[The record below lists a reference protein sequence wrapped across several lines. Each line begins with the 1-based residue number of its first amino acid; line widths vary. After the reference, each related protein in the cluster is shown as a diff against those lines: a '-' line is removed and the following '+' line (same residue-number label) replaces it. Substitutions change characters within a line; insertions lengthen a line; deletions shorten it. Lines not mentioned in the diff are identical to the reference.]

1 MFVIF
6 KKTNRVQNFKKL
18 IPVFHFVIFK
28 LFYLYGFMDKPHKC
42 FGRCVGI
49 SVKVTNN
56 PIIFTNIVFKIKKKF
71 RLAWYHRVMVL
82 WKPLND
88 KLCWKIYDEL
98 LFPFNVYRKLLSH
111 SAIPWVL
118 LRSNRTFWKGKFK
131 AFLTFYS

>member
-56 PIIFTNIVFKIKKKF
+56 PIIFTNIVFKIKKK
-71 RLAWYHRVMVL
+71 
-82 WKPLND
+82 
-88 KLCWKIYDEL
+88 I
-98 LFPFNVYRKLLSH
+98 PFSM
-111 SAIPWVL
+111 IPQSYGTL
-118 LRSNRTFWKGKFK
+118 KTLK
-131 AFLTFYS
+131 